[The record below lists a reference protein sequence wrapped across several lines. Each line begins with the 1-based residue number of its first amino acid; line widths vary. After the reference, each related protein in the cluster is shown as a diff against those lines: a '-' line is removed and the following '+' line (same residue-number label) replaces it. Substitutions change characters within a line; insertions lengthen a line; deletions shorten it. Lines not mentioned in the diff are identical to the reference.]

1 MVESLLAF
9 AQSVKVSACRVK
21 NTPNL
26 IFLCGGPQQSV
37 KSPRYRSVRDYFF
50 RHLKTNN
57 PAIAPRVRLAEDISR
72 WFDHSTF
79 TDLLEVEEY
88 VADLADLIILFVESA
103 GSIAELGA
111 FSALAKV
118 QPKVLAVVNKTF
130 KEPSFISDGP
140 ARRLNELQGSSIF
153 KYSWNPSTR
162 HINHKDNLEVF
173 KDLSEEICDTL
184 ERRQQQRGANEHSLD
199 LKSHGHAMLMV
210 ADLVDIVVVATLTDI
225 QDCLKVLGRDVHRST
240 LQKYLFLLKA
250 LKLIGEEQLDDC
262 FYVGQGGGPYIAYD
276 FIDGTKI
283 KDRERAKYLIRSKL
297 SGTRA
302 RVLRRHLKQLR
313 AQPESQQG

>member
-1 MVESLLAF
+1 MAESLLAF
-9 AQSVKVSACRVK
+9 AQSVNVRACRVK

-37 KSPRYRSVRDYFF
+37 RSSRYRSVRDYFF
-50 RHLKTNN
+50 RQRKTNN

-72 WFDHSTF
+72 WFDHGTF

-111 FSALAKV
+111 FSALARV
-118 QPKVLAVVNKTF
+118 QPKVLAVVNETF

-140 ARRLNELQGSSIF
+140 VRRLDEQGSSIF
-153 KYSWNPSTR
+153 KYSWNPSTKR
-162 HINHKDNLEVF
+162 INHRDNLEVF
-173 KDLSEEICDTL
+173 KDLSEDICATL
-184 ERRQQQRGANEHSLD
+184 ERRQRERGTNEHTLD

-210 ADLVDIVVVATLTDI
+210 ADLVDIVVAATLTDI
-225 QDCLKVLGRDVHRST
+225 QDCLKVLGRNVQRST
-240 LQKYLFLLKA
+240 LQKYLFLLKN
-250 LKLIGEEQLDDC
+250 LQLIGEEQLDDS
-262 FYVGQGGGPYIAYD
+262 FYVSQGGGPYIAYG
-276 FIDGTKI
+276 FMDGTKV

-302 RVLRRHLKQLR
+302 RVLRRHLNQLR
-313 AQPESQQG
+313 AQPKLRQG